1 MAGRAGIWLTAK
13 KLNRGLD
20 KTSPLCYNK
29 GIKRKG
35 ENNMEIKYAHEMA
48 AIAKDIRAAKR
59 AKDTATARAY
69 LEENLMKDIEDHAGK
84 GENYLSRCLVAIED
98 EAVKEA
104 LKNILRN
111 YGYTT
116 SYSNGVL
123 TVRW

>member
-1 MAGRAGIWLTAK
+1 
-13 KLNRGLD
+13 
-20 KTSPLCYNK
+20 
-29 GIKRKG
+29 
-35 ENNMEIKYAHEMA
+35 MEIKYAHEMA
-48 AIAKDIRAAKR
+48 AIAKDIRTAKR
-59 AKDTATARAY
+59 AKDAATARAY
-69 LEENLMKDIEDHAGK
+69 LEENLMKDIEDHAEK

-123 TVRW
+123 IVRW

>member
-13 KLNRGLD
+13 KLDRGLD

-29 GIKRKG
+29 GIKGKE
-35 ENNMEIKYAHEMA
+35 ENKMEIKYAHEMA
-48 AIAKDIRAAKR
+48 AIAKDVRTAKR
-59 AKDTATARAY
+59 AKDAATARTY
-69 LEENLMKDIEDHAGK
+69 LEENLMKDIEDHAEK